1 MGNNQPSARKKTYY
15 ISLAILAG
23 MFFIFGFVSWVNSIL
38 IPYFRISCELTHFES
53 YFLYSILCHGHSFG
67 HSIEESWI

>member
-23 MFFIFGFVSWVNSIL
+23 MFFIFGFVSWVQFHTDSIL
-38 IPYFRISCELTHFES
+38 PYFLRAYPF
-53 YFLYSILCHGHSFG
+53 
-67 HSIEESWI
+67 

>member
-38 IPYFRISCELTHFES
+38 M
-53 YFLYSILCHGHSFG
+53 YFLRAYPF
-67 HSIEESWI
+67 